1 MPNYDFQRE
10 TFTLEHSEG
19 EPYCKVNRESLS
31 ALATVLSAALNA
43 DVTEMPVAMIEDMIE
58 QIYVAD
64 RKIVFAKRL

>member
-1 MPNYDFQRE
+1 MPNYDFEQE
-10 TFTLEHSEG
+10 TFTLEYSEG
-19 EPYCKVNRESLS
+19 ETYCKVNRESLG

-43 DVTEMPVAMIEDMIE
+43 DVTEMPVAVIEDILE